1 MTSCGQEHLPVL
13 CGHVN
18 IVFFLGGGWGGKV
31 IQVASICE
39 RRGPREF

>member
-18 IVFFLGGGWGGKV
+18 IVLFFLGGWGGGKV
-31 IQVASICE
+31 ISV
-39 RRGPREF
+39 RGGAGTREF